1 MSLAQQHSSSVT
13 EYATKHAKA
22 FARPN
27 LRLVSPLRPDRASRG
42 VFLVVVTSALAV
54 GLLAMLL
61 INTAL
66 AQGAFT
72 VSDLKSQQ
80 AALLEQ
86 EAMLREEVSALAAP
100 GALEQAARDMGMVP
114 SLAPAFLN
122 LADGTILGK
131 PKSVPVSKYAPL
143 PRVATPADATAAEGI
158 DSGLADRPAPLPAD
172 YDPAAADTGVP
183 VTKSGKAKADKAGE
197 DALWV
202 EVPVAPEITGDAAL
216 SLEPVTGR

>member
-1 MSLAQQHSSSVT
+1 MSLAHQHTSVT

-42 VFLVVVTSALAV
+42 VFLLVVTAALAV
-54 GLLAMLL
+54 GLLAMLI

-100 GALEQAARDMGMVP
+100 GALEQAARQMGMVP

-131 PKSVPVSKYAPL
+131 PKSVPVSRYAPL

-158 DSGLADRPAPLPAD
+158 DAGLADRPAPLPAD
-172 YDPAAADTGVP
+172 YDPAAADAGVATSAP
-183 VTKSGKAKADKAGE
+183 AKGKAKASGE

-202 EVPVAPEITGDAAL
+202 EVPVSPQITGDAGL

>member
-1 MSLAQQHSSSVT
+1 MSLAHQHSSVT
-13 EYATKHAKA
+13 EYATKHARA
-22 FARPN
+22 FTRPN
-27 LRLVSPLRPDRASRG
+27 LRLVSPLRADRASRG
-42 VFLVVVTSALAV
+42 AFLLVVTGTLAI

-80 AALLEQ
+80 ATLLEQ

-100 GALEQAARDMGMVP
+100 GALERAARDMGMVP

-143 PRVATPADATAAEGI
+143 PRVATLADATAAEAV
-158 DSGLADRPAPLPAD
+158 DAGLVERPAPLPAG
-172 YDPAAADTGVP
+172 YDPAMSDAGVTRGP
-183 VTKSGKAKADKAGE
+183 GKGKGKAKAKGE

-202 EVPVAPEITGDAAL
+202 EVPVSPQITGDAGL

>member
-1 MSLAQQHSSSVT
+1 MSLAHNTAASVT

-22 FARPN
+22 LARPN

-42 VFLVVVTSALAV
+42 VFLVVVTVAL
-54 GLLAMLL
+54 GLGLIAMLL

-100 GALEQAARDMGMVP
+100 AALERAARDIGMVP

-131 PKSVPVSKYAPL
+131 PKSLPTSKYAPL
-143 PRVATPADATAAEGI
+143 PRVATPADATAAEGV
-158 DSGLADRPAPLPAD
+158 DAGLADLPAALPAD
-172 YDPAAADTGVP
+172 YDPAAADAAAAS
-183 VTKSGKAKADKAGE
+183 KASGQAKETGE

-202 EVPVAPEITGDAAL
+202 EVPISPEITEDASL
-216 SLEPVTGR
+216 SLEPVDGR